1 MNRIRS
7 AIAALLCTAGVC
19 ACGGGSGGSTT
30 ATIAQSGTP
39 LVIANV
45 KDATMLDPSMASDGI
60 SLNAT
65 YEVLENL
72 VGFKP
77 GSFQVVPE
85 LAQKWSVSGD
95 GRTWTFTLRPNAKF
109 SDGTPA
115 DAAAVKFNF
124 DRWRLVSDPAHG
136 NFSYVYYP
144 DVFGGFPGKIAD
156 VRVKDPQTV
165 VFSLTDPI
173 GPFLRDI
180 AEPAFAIGSPTAI
193 RTDPQAFQRKPVGSG
208 PYLLAEWVRDDH
220 ITLQANPTYDGPGPK
235 PQIGTVIIRDIP
247 DQATSVLSIEKGD
260 IQMLTAPRPDDAAA
274 LAKNPSVVVA
284 EQPPNNTAYMAMN
297 MEKKP
302 FNDLR
307 VRRAIA
313 YALDLPAIVHGLYSS
328 SAVVADNFTPAAIL
342 GNNPSVHIY
351 PHDIAKAKALLAQA
365 GLPNGFSTDLFYP
378 TAPRPYM
385 PEPQRLAETIQ
396 AQLRTVGINVTLQPY
411 EFGVFLDKVRNGEHQ
426 MCLIGWSGD
435 NGDPDNFFYTLL
447 DQDSAHKGTAQNY
460 SFWRDPAFHALML
473 AGQRSTDEAKRK
485 PIYEQA
491 NAMVHDQVPVIS
503 IVHTAVPMI
512 VSAKVAGYV
521 PSPDT
526 EYHFETM
533 SFTK

>member
-7 AIAALLCTAGVC
+7 LIAAIICTAGVC
-19 ACGGGSGGSTT
+19 ACGGGSSGTSSS
-30 ATIAQSGTP
+30 ATAQSGTP
-39 LVIANV
+39 LVVANV

-72 VGFKP
+72 VAFKP
-77 GSFQVVPE
+77 GSFTIVPE
-85 LAQKWSVSGD
+85 LAQKWNVSGD

-115 DAAAVKFNF
+115 DADAVKFNF

-136 NFSYVYYP
+136 NFTYVYYP

-156 VRVKDPQTV
+156 VRAKDPRTV
-165 VFSLTDPI
+165 VFTLTSPD

-180 AEPAFAIGSPTAI
+180 AEPAFGIGSPAAI
-193 RTDPQAFQRKPVGSG
+193 RKDPQAFQRKPVGSG
-208 PYLLAEWVRDDH
+208 PYMLAEWVRDDH
-220 ITLQANPTYDGPGPK
+220 MTLQANPTYDGPGAK
-235 PQIGTVIIRDIP
+235 PTIPTVIIRDIP

-260 IQMLTAPRPDDAAA
+260 IQMLTAPRPDDAKA
-274 LAKNPSVVVA
+274 LAKNSSVVVA

-328 SAVVADNFTPAAIL
+328 SAVVADNWTPQAIL

-365 GLPNGFSTDLFYP
+365 GVRNGFSTDLFYP

-396 AQLRTVGINVTLQPY
+396 AQLRTIGINVTLQPY

-435 NGDPDNFFYTLL
+435 NGDPDNFFYPLL

-460 SFWRDPAFHALML
+460 SFWRDPAFHQLMIE
-473 AGQRSTDEAKRK
+473 GQLTTDEAKRK
-485 PIYEQA
+485 LIYQQA
-491 NAMVHDQVPVIS
+491 NAMVHDQVPAIS

-512 VSAKVAGYV
+512 VSANVAGYV

-533 SFTK
+533 SFKK